1 MTKPRLAGM
10 GGQEEMNGNDTNYL
24 NIAIGVH
31 LAPMMRMVVVMMVMK
46 LVEVVGILKKK
57 KRRKMNQTLNYQS
70 KSR

>member
-1 MTKPRLAGM
+1 M
-10 GGQEEMNGNDTNYL
+10 EMVPNDL

-57 KRRKMNQTLNYQS
+57 KRRKMNQTFNYQS